1 MHGTR
6 VKRLMQETHTGN
18 VLPSRMEIAT
28 DFTDVKGFY
37 LEATSF
43 LNHIL
48 PRQGP
53 WNADLRTP
61 PGPEGSNGSL
71 LYICRGHPGIFSQFK
86 IKSAKFKI
94 AAPRRRV
101 SFLHF

>member
-18 VLPSRMEIAT
+18 VLPSRTQIAT

-71 LYICRGHPGIFSQFK
+71 LYICRGHPGTFFPIQNEKCK
-86 IKSAKFKI
+86 IQN
-94 AAPRRRV
+94 
-101 SFLHF
+101 